1 MGRKVNPVGFRL
13 GIVSEWESKWYAERN
28 YTDQLHED
36 IKIRRLVMREL
47 TRAGIS
53 KIELERSANKVDVTL
68 HTSKPGIVIGK
79 QGANVERIR
88 QLLEKSIG
96 KKVHLK
102 IEEIK
107 VPETDARLIAES
119 IAEQIARRVAYR
131 RAMKHSVQQAIRR
144 GAKGVKI
151 RLSGRLGGAE
161 MSRTV
166 VEMDGRVPL
175 HTIRADI
182 DYAVVHAH
190 TTYGRIGVKV
200 WVYNGDVIPERGPV
214 TEATL
219 TADLAAAP
227 ADYRFASA
235 DLETSE
241 FRRASRC

>member
-1 MGRKVNPVGFRL
+1 MGRKVNPIGFRL
-13 GIVSEWESKWYAERN
+13 GIVTDWESKWYAERN

-36 IKIRRLVMREL
+36 LKIRKLVMKEL

-88 QLLEKSIG
+88 QMLEKAVG
-96 KKVHLK
+96 KKIHLK

-107 VPETDARLIAES
+107 VPETDAHLIAES
-119 IAEQIARRVAYR
+119 IAEQIGRRVSYR
-131 RAMKHSVQQAIRR
+131 RAMKHAVQQAIRR

-151 RLSGRLGGAE
+151 TLSGRLGGAE
-161 MSRTV
+161 MSRSVT
-166 VEMDGRVPL
+166 EMDGRVPRQTL
-175 HTIRADI
+175 RADI

-200 WVYNGDVIPERGPV
+200 WVYKGEVMPERKPV
-214 TEATL
+214 TESMISAE
-219 TADLAAAP
+219 TAALP
-227 ADYRFASA
+227 AD
-235 DLETSE
+235 
-241 FRRASRC
+241 

>member
-1 MGRKVNPVGFRL
+1 MGRKVNPIGFRL
-13 GIVSEWESKWYAERN
+13 GIVTDWESKWFAERN
-28 YTDQLHED
+28 YTLLLHED
-36 IKIRRLVMREL
+36 LRIRRLVMREL

-53 KIELERSANKVDVTL
+53 RVEIERAANKIDVTL

-88 QLLEKSIG
+88 ALIEKEIG
-96 KKVHLK
+96 KKVHLR

-131 RAMKHSVQQAIRR
+131 RAMKHAVQQAVRR
-144 GAKGVKI
+144 GAKGLNI
-151 RLSGRLGGAE
+151 TLSGRLRGAE
-161 MSRTV
+161 MRRTV
-166 VEMDGRVPL
+166 TEMDGRVPRQTL
-175 HTIRADI
+175 RADI

-200 WVYNGDVIPERGPV
+200 WVYKGEVMPERPQV

-219 TADLAAAP
+219 SADLAAA
-227 ADYRFASA
+227 SA
-235 DLETSE
+235 D
-241 FRRASRC
+241 

>member
-13 GIVSEWESKWYAERN
+13 GIVSDWESKWYGERN

-36 IKIRRLVMREL
+36 LKIRRLIMKEL

-53 KIELERSANKVDVTL
+53 RIELERAANKVDVTL

-88 QLLEKSIG
+88 QLLEKNIG
-96 KKVHLK
+96 KKIHLK

-107 VPETDARLIAES
+107 VPEVDARLIGES
-119 IAEQIARRVAYR
+119 IAEQIARRVSYR
-131 RAMKHSVQQAIRR
+131 RAMKHAVQQAMRR
-144 GAKGVKI
+144 GAKGIKI

-175 HTIRADI
+175 HTLRANI
-182 DYAVVHAH
+182 DFSVVHAH

-200 WVYNGDVIPERGPV
+200 WVYSGDVVPQRRQV
-214 TEATL
+214 TAESL
-219 TADLAAAP
+219 TADLAAVP
-227 ADYRFASA
+227 ASA
-235 DLETSE
+235 D
-241 FRRASRC
+241 

>member
-1 MGRKVNPVGFRL
+1 MGRKVHPIGFRL
-13 GIVSEWESKWYAERN
+13 GIVHDWESKWFAERN
-28 YTDQLHED
+28 YTEQLHED
-36 IKIRRLVMREL
+36 LTIRRLINSEL

-53 KIELERSANKVDVTL
+53 RIEIERAANRIEVTI

-88 QLLEKSIG
+88 QLIEQQVG

-107 VPETDARLIAES
+107 DPELDARLIAES
-119 IAEQIARRVAYR
+119 IAEQISRRVSFR
-131 RAMKHSVQQAIRR
+131 RAMKHAATQAMRK

-161 MSRTV
+161 MARTV
-166 VEMDGRVPL
+166 TEMMGRVPL

-182 DYAVVHAH
+182 DFAVVHAH

-200 WVYNGDVIPERGPV
+200 WVYRGDVMPEARRGAELP
-214 TEATL
+214 E
-219 TADLAAAP
+219 LAATA
-227 ADYRFASA
+227 
-235 DLETSE
+235 E
-241 FRRASRC
+241 